1 MEFFLICILVIA
13 LLVLALLP
21 TQECDELVAAKA
33 LLVLFCL
40 GFFSIGVFTLSHD
53 AGIKEGAYN
62 QLRGKYEVTYVI
74 DKDSCVVDTI
84 ININ

>member
-1 MEFFLICILVIA
+1 MEIFGVCLLVIS

-21 TQECDELVAAKA
+21 TQEGDELAAKA

-40 GFFSIGVFTLSHD
+40 GLFSICVFTLSYD
-53 AGIKEGAYN
+53 KGVKDGAYN